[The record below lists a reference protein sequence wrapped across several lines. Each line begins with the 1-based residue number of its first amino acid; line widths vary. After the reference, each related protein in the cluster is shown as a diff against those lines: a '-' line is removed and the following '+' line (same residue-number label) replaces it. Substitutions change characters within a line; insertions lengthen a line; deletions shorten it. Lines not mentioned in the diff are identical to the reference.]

1 MIKYSLG
8 CNNHHRF
15 EAWFR
20 SGDAF
25 DRQARRQL
33 VVCPD
38 CGSTEIEKAPMA
50 PALLKSGLNSGLN
63 SGRVSSQL
71 PPPEVMPRP
80 SLADLRRLRN
90 EIMAK
95 SENVGKDFAGEARRI
110 HFGEAEKRSIRGEAS
125 LDDAR
130 SLIDDGVPFGLLPPL
145 PEDQN

>member
-8 CNNHHRF
+8 CSNQHRF

-25 DRQARRQL
+25 ERQARRQL

-38 CGSTEIEKAPMA
+38 CGSTNIEKAPMA
-50 PALLKSGLNSGLN
+50 PALLKAERARTHSA
-63 SGRVSSQL
+63 
-71 PPPEVMPRP
+71 PADATPKP

-90 EIMAK
+90 EILAK
-95 SENVGKDFAGEARRI
+95 SEDVGKDFAGEARRM
-110 HFGEAEKRSIRGEAS
+110 HFGEAEERSIRGEATVE
-125 LDDAR
+125 DAR
-130 SLIDDGVPFGLLPPL
+130 ALIDDGVPFGLVPPL

>member
-20 SGDAF
+20 SGVAY
-25 DRQARRQL
+25 DRQSSRQL

-38 CGSTEIEKAPMA
+38 CGSTDIEKAPMA
-50 PALLKSGLNSGLN
+50 PALLKSGLKA
-63 SGRVSSQL
+63 GRAKTL
-71 PPPEVMPRP
+71 PAPTQAMPGP
-80 SLADLRRLRN
+80 SLADLRRFRN

-95 SENVGKDFAGEARRI
+95 SEDVGKDFAGEARRI
-110 HFGEAEKRSIRGEAS
+110 HFGDAEERSIRGEATM
-125 LDDAR
+125 DDAR
-130 SLIDDGVPFGLLPPL
+130 ALIDDGVPFGLVPPL

>member
-8 CNNHHRF
+8 CSNHHRF

-20 SGDAF
+20 SSDAF

-38 CGSTEIEKAPMA
+38 CGSTDVEKAPMA
-50 PALLKSGLNSGLN
+50 PALLKA
-63 SGRVSSQL
+63 GRTKTQPKPS
-71 PPPEVMPRP
+71 EVLPRP
-80 SLADLRRLRN
+80 SLADLRRFRN

-95 SENVGKDFAGEARRI
+95 AEDVGKNFAGEARRI
-110 HFGEAEKRSIRGEAS
+110 HFGDAEERIIRGEATME
-125 LDDAR
+125 DAR
-130 SLIDDGVPFGLLPPL
+130 ALLEDGVPFGLVPPL